1 MLILSFMLKIQHK
14 KDSQVPGRILL
25 QTYTAE
31 LRFGYW
37 HDDQHKHICIDT
49 YEMGT

>member
-1 MLILSFMLKIQHK
+1 MLKNQHK
-14 KDSQVPGRILL
+14 KDSQRHGKILL

-37 HDDQHKHICIDT
+37 HDDQHKHIYI
-49 YEMGT
+49 YI